1 MALVETTFDKASSIL
16 NTVKK
21 YCGLGEGYYAFD
33 QDILVLI
40 NGAILDLSQNGIG
53 PSSGYTVVDEFATWE
68 NFIGDF
74 PNPGAVASYISIKVK
89 SLFDP
94 PASSF
99 VLDAYKKQL
108 DELIWRLNIE
118 ADKRIG

>member
-53 PSSGYTVVDEFATWE
+53 PSSGYNVVDESATWE
-68 NFIGDF
+68 DFIGDF

-94 PASSF
+94 PTSSF

-108 DELIWRLNIE
+108 DEFIWRLNIE
-118 ADKRIG
+118 ADKQIG

>member
-1 MALVETTFDKASSIL
+1 METTFDKASSIL

-21 YCGLGEGYYAFD
+21 YCGLGEDYSAFD

-40 NGAILDLSQNGIG
+40 NSAILDLSQNGIG
-53 PSSGYTVVDEFATWE
+53 PSSGFNVVDKSATWE
-68 NFIGDF
+68 DFIGDF
-74 PNPGAVASYISIKVK
+74 SNPGAVASYIAIKVK

-94 PASSF
+94 PTSSF

-118 ADKRIG
+118 ADKQIG